1 MPILTGCGRRAD
13 VLLSMCWKTRCF
25 CEVIDA
31 DWVPEETSEDAGP
44 DSRFI
49 RCEWKMDYKMM
60 ANTGNSDSTRV
71 HSPLDVFV

>member
-1 MPILTGCGRRAD
+1 MRFLITII
-13 VLLSMCWKTRCF
+13 VLPVT
-25 CEVIDA
+25 DA
-31 DWVPEETSEDAGP
+31 DYPGETTRYLTSEDAGP

-71 HSPLDVFV
+71 HSPLDVLF

>member
-1 MPILTGCGRRAD
+1 MFYRACVGKHGVSVRFLITICTTGNRRRLTG
-13 VLLSMCWKTRCF
+13 
-25 CEVIDA
+25 E
-31 DWVPEETSEDAGP
+31 PSEDAGP

-60 ANTGNSDSTRV
+60 ANTGNSDSTMV

>member
-1 MPILTGCGRRAD
+1 
-13 VLLSMCWKTRCF
+13 MCWKTRCF
-25 CEVIDA
+25 CEVSYTTGNGRRLPGSRA
-31 DWVPEETSEDAGP
+31 GETSEDAVP

>member
-1 MPILTGCGRRAD
+1 MRFLITISIPVT
-13 VLLSMCWKTRCF
+13 
-25 CEVIDA
+25 DA
-31 DWVPEETSEDAGP
+31 DYQVPTRAGETSEAEDAGP

-49 RCEWKMDYKMM
+49 RCEWKIDYKMM